1 MKKILSLILL
11 VIGLTVNAQGKK
23 PRIIIVPSEIWC
35 AENGYSSNGV
45 IDYKKALTE
54 NSTLLSI
61 ITEGN
66 QFFSNNGFELTN
78 LNDVLNQLVKDEAIN
93 MTLENKNSFGVS
105 ESFFDQIMRTAQADV
120 WIQIYFDIREENFG
134 KRYCQFNVQVIDSYS
149 KKQLAGNSNRT
160 QSSSADPEI
169 LAKTAV
175 IDQFGQM
182 ISTLM
187 NSFQDK
193 LATGRD
199 GRLVLKIWESSN
211 IDFETIYNSEEYE
224 MEDELR
230 YIIEEWIYVNSMG
243 GNFNTGQS
251 SSTSLEF
258 YDVKIPIVNDR
269 GRKID
274 TQYFLRGLQR
284 TLRNEPFNL
293 ETKLVQIGLGEAWLI
308 IE

>member
-35 AENGYSSNGV
+35 TENGYSSDGV
-45 IDYKKALTE
+45 IDYKKALTD

-78 LNDVLNQLVKDEAIN
+78 LNDVLNQLAKDEAVN

-160 QSSSADPEI
+160 QSSSADSEI

-182 ISTLM
+182 ISTLII
-187 NSFQDK
+187 SFEDK

-211 IDFETIYNSEEYE
+211 IDFETIYNSEEYQ

-230 YIIEEWIYVNSMG
+230 YIIEEWVYANSVG

-251 SSTSLEF
+251 SATSLEF
-258 YDVKIPIVNDR
+258 YDVKIPLVNDR

-284 TLRNEPFNL
+284 TLRSEPFSL

>member
-160 QSSSADPEI
+160 QSSSADTEI

-230 YIIEEWIYVNSMG
+230 YIIEEWIHVNSMG

-258 YDVKIPIVNDR
+258 YDVKIPLVNDR

-284 TLRNEPFNL
+284 TLMNEPFNL